1 MADILRVT
9 DDRTEKQVE
18 LPIENGC
25 IWASDLS
32 QIKAKEGERGLMS
45 YDPGLLNTAAC
56 KSTITFINGEKGILQ
71 YRGYPIA
78 ELACKKTY
86 LEVAYLLLNGEL
98 PSSEQHSEWTEE
110 IKRHL
115 SVNPVVNNIVN
126 SFPTKAHSMAMLTSS
141 VAALSGLNAEAR
153 NVHDLESRQLQV
165 VRLIAKMPT
174 LAAWGYRHKMGLP
187 PVPPDPSLSYTANF
201 LSMMFKQG
209 EAPYVSHPV
218 LEKALDV
225 LFTLHADH
233 EQNCST
239 TAMRVIGSSL
249 ADPYLCVAGSI
260 AALSGPRHGG
270 ANEAVLEMLKKIG
283 SKNKVAEHIKRV
295 KEGDEKLMGFGH
307 RVYKNYDPRA
317 KIIKETTQK
326 VFEVTGVSPLLEIA
340 LELERIAL
348 EDNYFIQRKLYPN
361 VDFYSGLIYEAMKIP
376 ADMFTVLFAIARTS
390 GWLAQ
395 WLEFLRDGEQKIARP
410 RQIYL
415 GRGLRHVVD

>member
-1 MADILRVT
+1 MEDTLKIT
-9 DDRTEKQVE
+9 DKRTEKNYE

-25 IWASDLS
+25 IWANDLA
-32 QIKAKEGERGLMS
+32 QIKTKEGTRGLMS

-56 KSTITFINGEKGILQ
+56 KSTITYINGEKGILH
-71 YRGYPIA
+71 YGGYPIE
-78 ELACKKTY
+78 ELAQKKSY

-98 PSSEQHSEWTEE
+98 PSTEQHSEWVEE

-126 SFPTKAHSMAMLTSS
+126 SFPNKAHAMSMLVSS
-141 VAALSGLNAEAR
+141 VAALSGLNPEAR
-153 NVHDLESRQLQV
+153 NVHELESKQLQV

-187 PVPPDPSLSYTANF
+187 PVPPDPELSYTGNF

-209 EAPYVSHPV
+209 EAPYKSQPA
-218 LEKALDV
+218 LEKALDI
-225 LFTLHADH
+225 LFILHADH

-249 ADPYLCVAGSI
+249 ADPYLSAAGAI
-260 AALSGPRHGG
+260 AGLSGPRHGG

-283 SKNKVAEHIKRV
+283 SKNKVSEHIKKV
-295 KEGDEKLMGFGH
+295 KEGEERLMGFGH

-317 KIIKETTQK
+317 KIIKETTKQ

-340 LELERIAL
+340 LELEQIAL
-348 EDNYFIQRKLYPN
+348 EDKYFIQRKLYPN

-376 ADMFTVLFAIARTS
+376 TDMFTVLFAIARTS

-415 GRGLRHVVD
+415 GRGLRHVID